1 MDNIFINKKIAQL
14 ILLQRIDLASS
25 FLIRVRK
32 LIGRKFFTKFVSKYL
47 INPEQIGKKYI
58 NDMEEEYKN
67 ISYYYDFNNKDILSI
82 GSGIGGLELVIN
94 KNNDVNRFSLID
106 KNYISEKVVYGW
118 DLKNSEAYNDLEL
131 VQIFLTKNGVSKEK
145 INIFD
150 FDKDEFPLE
159 DFDIIISL
167 FSLDYHY
174 SYELYSDYF
183 KKIMKKKTILIFDTI
198 RPQYFESLF
207 HSVKIIKTI
216 NNSVHKFSRIMCS
229 RTK

>member
-1 MDNIFINKKIAQL
+1 MDKIFINTRIAQL

-25 FLIRVRK
+25 FLIRMRK
-32 LIGRKFFTKFVSKYL
+32 LFGRKFFTKFVSKYL
-47 INPEQIGKKYI
+47 INPEQIGKRYI

-67 ISYYYDFNNKDILSI
+67 ISSYYDFNNKNILSI
-82 GSGIGGLELVIN
+82 GPGVGGLELVIN
-94 KNNDVNRFSLID
+94 KKNDVNRFSLID

-118 DLKNSEAYNDLEL
+118 DFKNSEAYNDLDL
-131 VQIFLTKNGVSKEK
+131 VQTFLTKNGVSKKK

-159 DFDIIISL
+159 DFNIIISL

-183 KKIMKKKTILIFDTI
+183 KKIMKNDTILIFDTI

-207 HSVKIIKTI
+207 NSVKIIKTI
-216 NNSVHKFSRIMCS
+216 DNSVHKSSRIICS
-229 RTK
+229 GAK

>member
-1 MDNIFINKKIAQL
+1 MDKIFINKKIAQL

-25 FLIRVRK
+25 FLIRMRK
-32 LIGRKFFTKFVSKYL
+32 LFGRKFFTKFVSKYL

-67 ISYYYDFNNKDILSI
+67 ISNYYDFNNKDILSI
-82 GSGIGGLELVIN
+82 GSGIGGLELIIN
-94 KNNDVNRFSLID
+94 KKNDVNRFSLID

-183 KKIMKKKTILIFDTI
+183 KKIMKNKTTLIFDTI

-216 NNSVHKFSRIMCS
+216 NNSVHKSSRIICS
-229 RTK
+229 GAK

>member
-183 KKIMKKKTILIFDTI
+183 KKIMKNKTTLIFDTI